1 MVWLCFVLIFLSG
14 CFCVPNLGN
23 LSFCHFGCLDSCSS
37 AVLVFSNGCSLE
49 RTLLASNSGIPDLLV
64 GLISAGRHIHQ
75 STLLCPRIHADKK
88 NNKSGHLLLLISMLS
103 LVPYTC
109 VLPMWLSGKESSCQ
123 CRRRRFYPWVGKNA
137 PVFLPGK
144 SHGQRSL
151 VGYSPWGHRRARHNL
166 ATKQQQAIYLAPST
180 MDHIVRK
187 ASQVALV
194 VRKLPA
200 DTGDIRDVGSIP
212 GLGSSRGGGHSNP
225 LLYSCLE
232 HPTDRGVW

>member
-37 AVLVFSNGCSLE
+37 AALVFSNGCSLQ

-109 VLPMWLSGKESSCQ
+109 VLPMWLSGKKSSCQ
-123 CRRRRFYPWVGKNA
+123 CRRCRFYPWVGKKEMA
-137 PVFLPGK
+137 TRSSILAWEIPWTEEPGGLQSMGSQK
-144 SHGQRSL
+144 SQTQLS
-151 VGYSPWGHRRARHNL
+151 
-166 ATKQQQAIYLAPST
+166 
-180 MDHIVRK
+180 D
-187 ASQVALV
+187 
-194 VRKLPA
+194 
-200 DTGDIRDVGSIP
+200 
-212 GLGSSRGGGHSNP
+212 
-225 LLYSCLE
+225 
-232 HPTDRGVW
+232 